1 MFVFSKIAPGEWIEQ
16 YVVTQAKQ
24 LLEYYRSAS
33 LKEIACMLGFT
44 EPTSF
49 YRYFRRVTGITAK
62 QYRDNAIAQMD

>member
-1 MFVFSKIAPGEWIEQ
+1 M
-16 YVVTQAKQ
+16 
-24 LLEYYRSAS
+24 LE
-33 LKEIACMLGFT
+33 FT